1 MKKLSVVVLWAVV
14 LLLALVLFIFP
25 SCTKVVG
32 EGPLVTQT
40 RNVGNFSGVSSEMS
54 GKVNFSIAPDYK
66 VEITAQQNIL
76 DVLNTNVVNGV
87 LHIDFKDNVRVKRHE
102 DLTINI
108 TAPYADYF
116 RLSGSGN
123 MNVQGD
129 IAANNLKVELSG
141 SGGIAMQ
148 DAAITDKIEVDIS
161 GSGNISIANGSA
173 VNEDVEISGSG
184 NVEMAGVNA
193 QNGVT
198 HTSGSGDVKMAL
210 SKNLDVHISGSGSV
224 YYHGNPVISTHISG
238 SGKVIP
244 F

>member
-1 MKKLSVVVLWAVV
+1 MKNLSVVVL
-14 LLLALVLFIFP
+14 LAAVLFIFP
-25 SCTKVVG
+25 SCKKVVG

-40 RNVGNFSGVSSEMS
+40 RTVGNFTGVSSEMS
-54 GKVNFSIAPDYK
+54 GTVNFAIAPVYK

-87 LHIDFKDNVRVKRHE
+87 LHIDFKDNVRVKQHE
-102 DLTINI
+102 DLLINI

-129 IAANNLKVELSG
+129 LAANNLKVTISG
-141 SGGIAMQ
+141 SGNIAV
-148 DAAITDKIEVDIS
+148 ANATIADKIDADVS

-173 VNEDVEISGSG
+173 VNEEVDISGSG
-184 NVEMAGVNA
+184 KVEMPGVAA
-193 QNGVT
+193 QNAVT
-198 HTSGSGDVKMAL
+198 HTSGSGDVKLAL
-210 SKNLDVHISGSGSV
+210 STNLDVNISGSGSV
-224 YYHGNPVISTHISG
+224 YYHGNPIISTHISG

>member
-1 MKKLSVVVLWAVV
+1 MKKFLVLVVLAAGI
-14 LLLALVLFIFP
+14 LILP
-25 SCTKVVG
+25 SCEKVVG

-40 RNVGNFSGVSSEMS
+40 RPVSNFSGVSSEMS
-54 GKVNFSIAPDYK
+54 GKVNFTIAPEYK

-87 LHIDFKDNVRVKRHE
+87 LHIDFKDNVRVKQHE
-102 DLTINI
+102 DLLINI

-129 IAANNLKVELSG
+129 VVANNLKVTLSG
-141 SGGIAMQ
+141 SADIAVQ
-148 DAAITDKIEVDIS
+148 NAVIADKIDTDIS

-173 VNEDVEISGSG
+173 VNEDVDISGSG
-184 NVEMAGVNA
+184 KVEMSGVDA
-193 QNGVT
+193 QNAIT
-198 HTSGSGDVKMAL
+198 HTSGSGDVKLAL
-210 SKNLDVHISGSGSV
+210 SKNLDAHITGSGSV
-224 YYHGNPVISTHISG
+224 YYHGNPIISTHISG
-238 SGKVIP
+238 SGRVIP

>member
-1 MKKLSVVVLWAVV
+1 MKKFLVVVS
-14 LLLALVLFIFP
+14 LAAGSFIFP
-25 SCTKVVG
+25 SCEKVVG

-40 RNVGNFSGVSSEMS
+40 RSVGNFSGVSSEMS
-54 GKVNFSIAPDYK
+54 GKINFTIAPEYK

-87 LHIDFKDNVRVKRHE
+87 LHVDFKNNVRVKEHE
-102 DLTINI
+102 DLLINI

-129 IAANNLKVELSG
+129 VAANNLKVTLSG
-141 SGGIAMQ
+141 SGDIIVQSAV
-148 DAAITDKIEVDIS
+148 ITGKIDTEVS

-173 VNEDVEISGSG
+173 VNEDVDISGSG
-184 NVEMAGVNA
+184 KVEMPGVSA
-193 QNGVT
+193 ESAVT
-198 HTSGSGDVKMAL
+198 HTSGSGDVKVAV
-210 SKNLDVHISGSGSV
+210 SKNLDAHISGSGSV
-224 YYHGNPVISTHISG
+224 YYHGNPIISTHISG
-238 SGKVIP
+238 SGRVIP

>member
-1 MKKLSVVVLWAVV
+1 MKKPLVAVVVFLTA
-14 LLLALVLFIFP
+14 AIFIFP
-25 SCTKVVG
+25 SCEKVVG

-40 RNVGNFSGVSSEMS
+40 RAVGNFSGVSSEMS
-54 GKVNFSIAPDYK
+54 GKVNFTIGPEYK

-87 LHIDFKDNVRVKRHE
+87 LHIDFKDNVRVKAHE
-102 DLTINI
+102 DLLINI

-129 IAANNLKVELSG
+129 IAANNLKVTLSG
-141 SGGIAMQ
+141 SGDIAVQ
-148 DAAITDKIEVDIS
+148 NAAIADKVDIDIS

-173 VNEDVEISGSG
+173 INEDVEISGSG
-184 NVEMAGVNA
+184 KVEIPGIDA
-193 QNGVT
+193 QNAVT
-198 HTSGSGDVKMAL
+198 HTSGSGDVKLAVT
-210 SKNLDVHISGSGSV
+210 KNLDAHISGSGSV
-224 YYHGNPVISTHISG
+224 YYHGNPIISTHISG
-238 SGKVIP
+238 SGRVIP

>member
-1 MKKLSVVVLWAVV
+1 MKKFSVLVS
-14 LLLALVLFIFP
+14 LAAGIFIFP
-25 SCTKVVG
+25 SCEKIVG

-40 RNVGNFSGVSSEMS
+40 RSVSNFSGISSEMS
-54 GKVNFSIAPDYK
+54 GTVNFTIAPDYK

-87 LHIDFKDNVRVKRHE
+87 LHIDFKDNVRVKAHE
-102 DLTINI
+102 DLLINI

-129 IAANNLKVELSG
+129 IAANNLKVALSG
-141 SGGIAMQ
+141 SGDIAVQ
-148 DAAITDKIEVDIS
+148 HAVIADKIETDIS

-173 VNEDVEISGSG
+173 VNEDVDISGSG
-184 NVEMAGVNA
+184 KIEMAGVSAENA
-193 QNGVT
+193 IT
-198 HTSGSGDVKMAL
+198 HTSGSGDVKLAL
-210 SKNLDVHISGSGSV
+210 SKSLDAHISGSGSV
-224 YYHGNPVISTHISG
+224 YYHGNPIISTHISG
-238 SGKVIP
+238 SGRVIP